1 MVDKPGPVAQLLT
14 ALWFGCLLLIAT
26 VLFVLQL
33 ARNQVARRVSSLW
46 RPAHALRRE
55 SIGGRRT
62 EYYLSDL
69 EVDSILDAQA
79 RRQAEGNMIACIDGV
94 SSVQPT
100 RKGRALPQSVH
111 SNKANQSAA
120 ASSIR
125 VSSGVR
131 IR

>member
-1 MVDKPGPVAQLLT
+1 MVNKSGLVAQLLT

-33 ARNQVARRVSSLW
+33 AQNQFARSVSSLW
-46 RPAHALRRE
+46 RPAHALRRK
-55 SIGGRRT
+55 SIVGGPT
-62 EYYLSDL
+62 EYCLSDL

-79 RRQAEGNMIACIDGV
+79 RRQAEGNMIASIDGV

-100 RKGRALPQSVH
+100 REGRPSRQSVH
-111 SNKANQSAA
+111 SSKANQRTAA
-120 ASSIR
+120 GSVR
-125 VSSGVR
+125 VSSGIR